1 MNTKIKCLIAIV
13 TAAVFLSCSSG
24 GGATA
29 PAQVAS
35 YTDLG
40 KCSSY
45 NEGVTKQVASD
56 GQYYKCVAGEWQ
68 ETDASPKSSAS
79 NSRNE
84 DKKQKSGTLTG
95 NILYDSRDGH
105 TYKTVT
111 IGTQTWMAQ
120 NLNYKMDGTICP
132 SDSYCKTHTCHKYY
146 GYLNYEY
153 DHCSP
158 LPDTTVW
165 SVAGCYYRSE
175 SALSACPNGWHLP
188 SLDEWKVLFETVGGT
203 DVAGKMLKASSG
215 FCGDDGRNSNGTDAY
230 GFNALPTGHCS
241 LLNWGYYHSKCNG
254 KTENGL
260 CDDGRG
266 TLYVP
271 DQDDYIIDE
280 VFPSC
285 TLGGGA
291 VFWASTYLGKAPC
304 KKESNYVCEST
315 EVDVYS
321 TVGFDT
327 EWHSDPPDDVY
338 FKTPDDFD
346 DKKTSSQNAALYS
359 VRCVKD

>member
-1 MNTKIKCLIAIV
+1 MNAKIMCLIAV
-13 TAAVFLSCSSG
+13 VAAAAFMSCSSDNA
-24 GGATA
+24 ATA
-29 PAQVAS
+29 PEQVA
-35 YTDLG
+35 TFADLG
-40 KCSSY
+40 ECNSLS
-45 NEGVTKQVASD
+45 EGVTKQVAAD
-56 GQYYKCVAGEWQ
+56 GLYYKCVAGGWQ
-68 ETDASPKSSAS
+68 ETEWVPD
-79 NSRNE
+79 N
-84 DKKQKSGTLTG
+84 SGTLAG
-95 NILYDSRDGH
+95 SVLLDSRDGQ

-111 IGTQTWMAQ
+111 IGTQTWMAE

-158 LPDTTVW
+158 LPDTTIW
-165 SVAGCYYRSE
+165 PDAGCYYRSN
-175 SALSACPNGWHLP
+175 SALSACPSGWHLP
-188 SLDEWKVLFETVGGT
+188 SLDEWKILFEAVGGT
-203 DVAGKMLKASSG
+203 DVAAKMLKASSG

-291 VFWASTYLGKAPC
+291 VFWASTYLGKVPC
-304 KKESNYVCEST
+304 GKKESNFICEST
-315 EVDVYS
+315 EIDVYS
-321 TVGFDT
+321 TVSFRS
-327 EWHSDPPDDVY
+327 EWHDNEPDDVR
-338 FKTPDDFD
+338 FETPDDFD
-346 DKKTSSQNAALYS
+346 SEKTSNQNSRLYS

>member
-1 MNTKIKCLIAIV
+1 MNNKIKYLVAIV
-13 TAAVFLSCSSG
+13 AAAAFVSCSSG

-120 NLNYKMDGTICP
+120 NLNYKT
-132 SDSYCKTHTCHKYY
+132 SESYCFDDASANCALY
-146 GYLNYEY
+146 GRLY
-153 DHCSP
+153 S
-158 LPDTTVW
+158 W
-165 SVAGCYYRSE
+165 S
-175 SALSACPNGWHLP
+175 SAKSACPAGWHLP
-188 SLDEWKVLFETVGGT
+188 SIDEFEVLEEQVGGSGIAGKVL
-203 DVAGKMLKASSG
+203 KSKAEW
-215 FCGDDGRNSNGTDAY
+215 NGTDDY
-230 GFNALPTGHCS
+230 GFDALPVGYRRANGEYSKAGTFTNFWSSTKCS
-241 LLNWGYYHSKCNG
+241 SKYPSNSNCEVILG
-254 KTENGL
+254 MTL
-260 CDDGRG
+260 RSRDDETDHWLDGF
-266 TLYVP
+266 V
-271 DQDDYIIDE
+271 
-280 VFPSC
+280 
-285 TLGGGA
+285 GA
-291 VFWASTYLGKAPC
+291 
-304 KKESNYVCEST
+304 
-315 EVDVYS
+315 
-321 TVGFDT
+321 
-327 EWHSDPPDDVY
+327 Y
-338 FKTPDDFD
+338 F
-346 DKKTSSQNAALYS
+346 S